1 MDELRERLLRAEGTQ
16 LRPRVCLPSV
26 AALRR
31 AARVRAVRRGV
42 LGTMLAVALSTWTLW
57 PIESRHRAFT
67 PPGTSAQLDANLAV
81 IAARESAAAVRFA
94 LAVRAKDPRPDLR
107 VILDR
112 YPDTT
117 SALRAKGL
125 LESVTDP
132 TDR

>member
-1 MDELRERLLRAEGTQ
+1 MDELRERLLRAEGAQ
-16 LRPRVCLPSV
+16 PRPRVKLPEV

-42 LGTMLAVALSTWTLW
+42 LVTLLAAGLSTWTLGRVE
-57 PIESRHRAFT
+57 PPPRRFPT
-67 PPGTSAQLDANLAV
+67 PGASAQLDANLAV

-112 YPDTT
+112 YSDTT
-117 SALRAKGL
+117 SARRARGL
-125 LESVTDP
+125 LDSVTNQ